1 MNREYYESFEWF
13 WDKQTD
19 KKENKMSEQNR
30 NDELVANIT
39 DNIRKITNVNHLR
52 TIMKEIKEQRSYIG
66 RKIGNQLQRG
76 DKVRVNNGTSIEY
89 GKIIKVNRT
98 RAVVNID
105 DMHWNVPFS
114 MITKEVNNG

>member
-1 MNREYYESFEWF
+1 LKEGLYNNKIE
-13 WDKQTD
+13 
-19 KKENKMSEQNR
+19 KENKMSEQNR

-52 TIMKEIKEQRSYIG
+52 TIQKEIKEQRSYIG

-76 DKVRVNNGTSIEY
+76 DKVRVNSGTGIEH
-89 GKIIKVNRT
+89 GEVIKVNRT

-105 DMHWNVPFS
+105 NRNWNVPFS
-114 MITKEVNNG
+114 MITKEVDNV

>member
-39 DNIRKITNVNHLR
+39 DNIRKITNTNHLR
-52 TIMKEIKEQRSYIG
+52 TIQKEIKEQRDYIG

-76 DKVRVNNGTSIEY
+76 DKVRVNSGTSIEY
-89 GKIIKVNRT
+89 GEVIKVNRT

-105 DMHWNVPFS
+105 NRSWNVPFS
-114 MITKEVNNG
+114 MITKEVDNG

>member
-1 MNREYYESFEWF
+1 M
-13 WDKQTD
+13 T
-19 KKENKMSEQNR
+19 EQNR

-52 TIMKEIKEQRSYIG
+52 TIQKEIKEQRSYIG

-76 DKVRVNNGTSIEY
+76 DKVRVNSGTSIEY
-89 GKIIKVNRT
+89 GEVTKVNRT

-105 DMHWNVPFS
+105 NRSWNVPFS

>member
-39 DNIRKITNVNHLR
+39 DSIREITNINHLR
-52 TIMKEIKEQRSYIG
+52 MIQDEIKEQRDYIG

-76 DKVRVNNGTSIEY
+76 DKVRVNNGTGIEY
-89 GKIIKVNRT
+89 GEVIKVNRT

-105 DMHWNVPFS
+105 DRSWNVPFS
-114 MITKEVNNG
+114 MITKEINNG

>member
-39 DNIRKITNVNHLR
+39 DSIREITNINHLR
-52 TIMKEIKEQRSYIG
+52 MIQDEIKEQRDYIG

-76 DKVRVNNGTSIEY
+76 DKVRVNNGTGIEY
-89 GKIIKVNRT
+89 GEVIKVNRT

-105 DMHWNVPFS
+105 DRSWNVPFS
-114 MITKEVNNG
+114 MITKENSNE

>member
-13 WDKQTD
+13 RDKQTD

-39 DNIRKITNVNHLR
+39 DSIREITNINHLR
-52 TIMKEIKEQRSYIG
+52 MIQDEIKEQRDYIG

-76 DKVRVNNGTSIEY
+76 DKVRVNNGTGIEY
-89 GKIIKVNRT
+89 GEVIKVNRT

-105 DMHWNVPFS
+105 DRSWNVPFS
-114 MITKEVNNG
+114 MITKEINNG